1 LIIGQGVADTNLTQ
15 AEASRLRKLYC
26 REILGDEMS
35 CDPFTQEEDASP
47 SDYLLS
53 IVRREIRKAEYSD
66 SPTDLMIHKLA
77 NTIDEL
83 SPRQLAAI
91 VETLEGLP
99 AESGEDIY

>member
-1 LIIGQGVADTNLTQ
+1 MIH
-15 AEASRLRKLYC
+15 SLR
-26 REILGDEMS
+26 
-35 CDPFTQEEDASP
+35 